1 MKEYLRPI
9 IKDVFY
15 WCVDVIEIVGDVTGL
30 GYMLANIVLFIF
42 LQPALILFFMWLWLK
57 ERKINGR

>member
-9 IKDVFY
+9 IKDFFY
-15 WCVDVIEIVGDVTGL
+15 WCVDVIEVIGDVTGL
-30 GYMLANIVLFIF
+30 GYMLSNIVLFIF